1 MHDFTC
7 TQLLPP
13 VCQNLRDRKTVGVA
27 KMLQLE
33 LRIKIILS
41 SVGPS
46 AVLAQHIS
54 FSLD

>member
-13 VCQNLRDRKTVGVA
+13 VCQNLHDRKTVGVA